1 MKKLKYL
8 LMAALVLP
16 CAVFTACGDDD
27 DDDKINVE
35 KPETPILTNTSVEQY
50 IDNSY
55 TPTTSD
61 LQNVWEGNY
70 EGWDEKQQKN
80 TKIKRMLTLSPNG
93 NYENVIEGILVESG
107 KDKYTKFEHEK
118 GTYSYNS
125 STKAITYTVTV
136 DSLLDYGK
144 QKMDA
149 YKGKKFL
156 DHTDARYTETANFS
170 QKKDNQRSWITRD
183 TYLQSLTTKQV
194 DISFAMVVQVKN
206 K

>member
-1 MKKLKYL
+1 
-8 LMAALVLP
+8 MAALVLP

-125 STKAITYTVTV
+125 STKTITYTVTV

-156 DHTDARYTETANFS
+156 DHTDARYTEGANFS

>member
-1 MKKLKYL
+1 
-8 LMAALVLP
+8 MAALVLP

-125 STKAITYTVTV
+125 STKTITYTVTV

-156 DHTDARYTETANFS
+156 DHTDARYTETDNFS
-170 QKKDNQRSWITRD
+170 QKKDNQRSFITRD

>member
-1 MKKLKYL
+1 
-8 LMAALVLP
+8 MAALVLP

-27 DDDKINVE
+27 DDDKVNVE

-125 STKAITYTVTV
+125 STKTITYTVTV

-156 DHTDARYTETANFS
+156 DHTDARYTEAANFS

>member
-1 MKKLKYL
+1 M
-8 LMAALVLP
+8 VLP
-16 CAVFTACGDDD
+16 CAVFTACDD
-27 DDDKINVE
+27 DDDKINVVE
-35 KPETPILTNTSVEQY
+35 PETPILTNTSVEQF

-70 EGWDEKQQKN
+70 EGWDEKQHKN

-125 STKAITYTVTV
+125 STKTITYTVTV

-156 DHTDARYTETANFS
+156 DHTDVRYTETANFS
-170 QKKDNQRSWITRD
+170 QKKDNQRSFITRD